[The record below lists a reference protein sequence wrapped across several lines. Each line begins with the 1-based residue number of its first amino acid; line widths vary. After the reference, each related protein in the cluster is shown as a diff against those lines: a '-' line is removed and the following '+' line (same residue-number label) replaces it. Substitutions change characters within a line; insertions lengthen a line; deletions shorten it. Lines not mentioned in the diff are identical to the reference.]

1 MIMPVARTWRTQC
14 LGPLRTFARLC
25 RCANTPFG
33 ELRYHDMARPPR
45 PLTLLFL
52 VHSSAFTL
60 GPISSPAGATWRH
73 LSIGAARTVQ
83 TTMAD
88 VTVKFPGGRSA
99 TVPVGA
105 PLSLAA
111 YQAGCQVCMLPRI
124 IPTRTV
130 ALRICCVQVTYQCKA
145 GTCASCEVLK
155 GMQPVRCCQHKVKKP
170 LFGGTISITSKP
182 GSATRL

>member
-1 MIMPVARTWRTQC
+1 M
-14 LGPLRTFARLC
+14 ARL
-25 RCANTPFG
+25 
-33 ELRYHDMARPPR
+33 LL
-45 PLTLLFL
+45 LTLLFL

-60 GPISSPAGATWRH
+60 VSSPAAATWRYPN
-73 LSIGAARTVQ
+73 IGTARTVQ
-83 TTMAD
+83 TAMAD

-124 IPTRTV
+124 IRTRTV

-145 GTCASCEVLK
+145 GMCASCEVLK